1 MRKLKI
7 LLLSLFTLISFTL
20 MAQSPMDVIEKHQG
34 EKGVDIVIVNE
45 ELFNMIESMEMDME
59 KEAKDIIEGL
69 ENMVVLSTTKFEIE
83 KELDLTI
90 YDNLMNINEGF
101 ESVKIYG
108 KIKNEKIKELLI
120 LTNEPEKDVV
130 NYTMIYIE
138 GNLKLEDI
146 GKIAKSGDI
155 KIE

>member
-1 MRKLKI
+1 
-7 LLLSLFTLISFTL
+7 